1 MVRGLRWP
9 VVSGRAVFR
18 LAAVPGLVAVDLEAA
33 LALASGRA
41 LRPPEPPP
49 QAVRPIKTS
58 PASSVLG
65 MGPPLVEAASPN
77 IRQRR
82 GAGAV
87 PGVSRITCC
96 VRASS

>member
-9 VVSGRAVFR
+9 VVSARAVFR

-49 QAVRPIKTS
+49 QAVRPIKTNPVS
-58 PASSVLG
+58 NILG
-65 MGPPLVEAASPN
+65 MYPPWWRL
-77 IRQRR
+77 
-82 GAGAV
+82 
-87 PGVSRITCC
+87 
-96 VRASS
+96 RAPI